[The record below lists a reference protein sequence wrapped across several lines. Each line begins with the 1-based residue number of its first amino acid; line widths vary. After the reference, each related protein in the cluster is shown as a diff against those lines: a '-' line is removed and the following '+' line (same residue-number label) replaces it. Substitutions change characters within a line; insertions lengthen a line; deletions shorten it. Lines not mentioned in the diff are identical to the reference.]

1 MGTNIAKRSTSEK
14 FNIINRETGII
25 AELLTSGL
33 EAIRKIYKSQAYYY
47 QSFYAISMG
56 LERLMKLILHIEQ
69 PTKRPFELGHKLGD
83 LAKALN
89 ISFPN
94 NSIENEILSF
104 LADFSKGDRY
114 TIVDFLHHGDS
125 NRLAKEPI
133 ICFYKTILSRILV
146 AHPTKK
152 AIIFPNLDDFGFV
165 LSIKEDLTE
174 IQNFNDWMIH
184 NQTIEHASK
193 YSAMYM
199 SRLLR
204 PFIDR
209 LESHEGNPN
218 PHFSEF
224 FRYLPSDD
232 DYYISRKTYRP

>member
-1 MGTNIAKRSTSEK
+1 MGTNIAPRSTTEK

-47 QSFYAISMG
+47 QSFYAVSMG
-56 LERLMKLILHIEQ
+56 LERLMKLIIHIEQ
-69 PTKRPFELGHKLGD
+69 PTTNPYKLGHKLED
-83 LAKALN
+83 LSNVLN
-89 ISFPN
+89 ITFPN

-104 LADFSKGDRY
+104 LTDFAKGDRY
-114 TIVDFLHHGDS
+114 TIVDFLYNGDS

-133 ICFYKTILSRILV
+133 VYFYKAILSQILNI
-146 AHPTKK
+146 HPPKK
-152 AIIFPNLDDFGFV
+152 SINFPNLDDFGFV

-174 IQNFNDWMIH
+174 IQSLNDWMIH

-199 SRLLR
+199 ARILR

-218 PHFSEF
+218 PHFSEL
-224 FRYLPSDD
+224 FRYLPDD
-232 DYYISRKTYRP
+232 DSYYLTRKTYRV